1 MPRSFKELPKKGNNS
16 GTTIVLLLCPSNF
29 QARHSII
36 GQALDMA
43 NSPTLRLLLGLLIT
57 LAAVAGFSSYTLF
70 QLDKLRNLQTDTIDL
85 NRHDSL
91 LLVRV
96 QGDIN
101 TIGLKLRDMRDMTG
115 GPETQAIA
123 QIREDLNRL
132 RADLQ
137 ESIDEEE
144 KLDPVTRQADQH
156 AELIKTLRE
165 FWQNSDDVFAAA
177 KQGHAGIVKVLATTN
192 LFARQE
198 ALAARVSKLLER
210 NNEAEERADQKVA
223 VIYDRVG
230 RDIYA
235 FLTATI
241 LAILITSL
249 YLIYSNREI
258 FDRMESLSR
267 QRRILAARMIS
278 LQEEVLR
285 SVSRELHDEF
295 GQILTAVGTML
306 ARAERKGLPPDSPF
320 RAEVSEVRE
329 IVHNTLEKMRS
340 LSQMLHP
347 AVIDDYGLV
356 KGLEWY
362 ADVFTKQAGIVT
374 KVTIQGNP
382 IRITGQPATHC
393 FRIVQEALNNAAKHS
408 GTKSALVE
416 VIFSAETLTLKVK
429 DFGRGIPQSKKP
441 DKRGLGLIAMRERA
455 ELVGGKLDIRSDE
468 GEGTTVT
475 LDMPLDQ
482 TKRIFETGEEELTEA
497 VGSKR

>member
-1 MPRSFKELPKKGNNS
+1 M
-16 GTTIVLLLCPSNF
+16 
-29 QARHSII
+29 I
-36 GQALDMA
+36 GQAPEMS

-70 QLDKLRNLQTDTIDL
+70 QLDRLRRLQTDTIDL

-101 TIGLKLRDMRDMTG
+101 TIGLKLRDMRDRSG
-115 GPETQAIA
+115 AESESLVQAHD
-123 QIREDLNRL
+123 ELDRL

-137 ESIDEEE
+137 DGIEEEE
-144 KLDPVTRQADQH
+144 KIDPLTRQGDHH
-156 AELIKTLRE
+156 AELIRALKE
-165 FWQNSDDVFAAA
+165 FWRNFDDVFASA
-177 KQGHAGIVKVLATTN
+177 KQGHASIVRVLASTN

-198 ALAARVSKLLER
+198 KLAAHVSRLLER
-210 NNEAEERADQKVA
+210 NNLAEERADEKIA
-223 VIYDRVG
+223 AIYDGVG

-258 FDRMESLSR
+258 FDKIESLSQ
-267 QRRILAARMIS
+267 QRRILAARLIT

-295 GQILTAVGTML
+295 GQILTAVGAML

-320 RAEVSEVRE
+320 RTELSEVRE
-329 IVHNTLEKMRS
+329 IVHNTIEKMRS

-347 AVIDDYGLV
+347 AIIDDDGLA

-362 ADVFTKQAGIVT
+362 ADVFTKQTGIQTTVLT
-374 KVTIQGNP
+374 HGVP
-382 IRITGQPATHC
+382 IRITGQPASNA

-408 GTKSALVE
+408 GSKTAL
-416 VIFSAETLTLKVK
+416 IDMTFTHTTLTLLIK
-429 DFGRGIPQSKKP
+429 DFGRGLPQTKKP
-441 DKRGLGLIAMRERA
+441 EQKGLGFIAMRERA
-455 ELVGGKLDIRSDE
+455 ELLGGTLDIHSDP
-468 GEGTTVT
+468 GEGTALKLTI
-475 LDMPLDQ
+475 PLDQ
-482 TKRIFETGEEELTEA
+482 TKKAEKLGEEIKLTESMT
-497 VGSKR
+497 GPQR

>member
-1 MPRSFKELPKKGNNS
+1 M
-16 GTTIVLLLCPSNF
+16 
-29 QARHSII
+29 I
-36 GQALDMA
+36 GQAPEMS

-70 QLDKLRNLQTDTIDL
+70 QLDRLRKLQTDTIDL

-101 TIGLKLRDMRDMTG
+101 TIGLKLRDVRDMSSG
-115 GPETQAIA
+115 ETRAISEA
-123 QIREDLNRL
+123 HDDLDRL

-137 ESIDEEE
+137 DAIEEEE
-144 KLDPVTRQADQH
+144 KIDPLTRQADQH
-156 AELIKTLRE
+156 AELIKTLKE
-165 FWQNSDDVFAAA
+165 FWRNFDDVFASA
-177 KQGHAGIVKVLATTN
+177 KQGHAGIVRVLASTN

-198 ALAARVSKLLER
+198 ALATRVSQLLER
-210 NNEAEERADQKVA
+210 NNEAEERADEKVA
-223 VIYDRVG
+223 GIYDGVG

-258 FDRMESLSR
+258 FEKIESLSH
-267 QRRILAARMIS
+267 QRRVLAARLIT

-295 GQILTAVGTML
+295 GQILTAVGAML
-306 ARAERKGLPPDSPF
+306 SRAERKGLPPDSPF
-320 RAEVSEVRE
+320 RTELSEVRE
-329 IVHNTLEKMRS
+329 IVHNTIEKMRS

-347 AVIDDYGLV
+347 AIIDDDGLA

-362 ADVFTKQAGIVT
+362 ADVFTKQTGIVT
-374 KVTIQGNP
+374 TVLTHGQP
-382 IRITGQPATHC
+382 ARITGQPASNC

-408 GTKSALVE
+408 GSKSAL
-416 VIFSAETLTLKVK
+416 IDMTFSPTTLTLIVK
-429 DFGRGIPQSKKP
+429 DFGRGLPQTKKP
-441 DKRGLGLIAMRERA
+441 EQRGLGFIAMRERA
-455 ELVGGKLDIRSDE
+455 ELLGGTLDIRSDP
-468 GEGTTVT
+468 GEGTALT
-475 LDMPLDQ
+475 LNIPLAK
-482 TKRIFETGEEELTEA
+482 TKKAIKTGEEDKLTETIT
-497 VGSKR
+497 GSQR